1 MEHTIGKRIAAHRK
15 RLGMTQ
21 EQLAEKL
28 GITAQAVSKWEN
40 DQSCPDISVLP
51 VLADIFQI
59 STDALL
65 GRVQMPVVVD
75 AAQSQQDHA
84 SCYTEEDEDCDVDED
99 EDDEEDDDDDEPT
112 FSVKADWD
120 SDGDGGKR
128 YLFGTAALF
137 LVVGILFLLSKVLD
151 WECSL
156 WDIIWP
162 STLLVYGI
170 TGLIGHI
177 SLTWL
182 ACSAVGAFFLVDKI
196 FPLPIELDN
205 GILWAVIIIICGIM
219 ILLDALRKKHHFKFK
234 VNDDRHS
241 CEYRVADN
249 FLHCS
254 NSFGEMNQTVV
265 ADRLIGG
272 KISNSFGEYTVNLSE
287 VEEVSNNCKIEASCS
302 FGKLTLLVPKRYAV
316 VHKSSKSFAS
326 FSAEGS
332 PDDCVAGQ
340 IFLDASVNFGE
351 ITVEYI

>member
-1 MEHTIGKRIAAHRK
+1 MEQTIGKRIAAHRK

-51 VLADIFQI
+51 ILADIFQI

-65 GRVQMPVVVD
+65 GRVQIPVVVD
-75 AAQSQQDHA
+75 TAQNQHDYA
-84 SCYTEEDEDCDVDED
+84 SSCADNGNHDDED
-99 EDDEEDDDDDEPT
+99 ESDEDDAEPT
-112 FSVKADWD
+112 ISVSADWD
-120 SDGDGGKR
+120 DDGDGGKR

-265 ADRLIGG
+265 ADRLTGG

-302 FGKLTLLVPKRYAV
+302 FGELTLLVPKRYAV
-316 VHKSSKSFAS
+316 VHKSSKSFAT
-326 FSAEGS
+326 FSVEGS
-332 PDDCVAGQ
+332 PDDCVGGQ